1 MRCLHQT
8 LGSTKYKLQPGLI
21 LVSIE
26 KKLPPSP
33 FHARLTAS
41 YCNPWKMKAR
51 ISLQIASSGMKM
63 HELRRGPL
71 FKSVFQ
77 LSLTGAPLREV
88 APAAHVP
95 LALPASD
102 LRRRNSAQKQIR
114 LLSRPIEAI
123 AEINV

>member
-77 LSLTGAPLREV
+77 LSLTGVPLR
-88 APAAHVP
+88 
-95 LALPASD
+95 
-102 LRRRNSAQKQIR
+102 R
-114 LLSRPIEAI
+114 LLRLLTCRWPFLPRTCVAVTVLRNKF
-123 AEINV
+123 AFCLGP